1 MIFDPTG
8 TCRFIYNDELAA
20 IIKKSVGNLVTRRA
34 SHVEP
39 TQDGQWT
46 ADMSLCGG
54 PLLGPYEDRGDA
66 LTEEVAWLQLNDI
79 PVPKEAV

>member
-8 TCRFIYNDELAA
+8 TCRFIYSDELAA
-20 IIKKSVGNLVTRRA
+20 IIKKSVGKLVTRRA
-34 SHVEP
+34 SSVEP

-46 ADMSLCGG
+46 ADMSPCGG

-66 LTEEVAWLQLNDI
+66 LAEEVAWLQFNDI
-79 PVPKEAV
+79 PVPRETA